1 MRLWLLKTGTQTRK
15 ERSYENVLMTN
26 EPFLSR
32 SCDIYTIPDISLPF
46 LYLFADSPRRTIL
59 DALGDAFDERNI
71 QREKDEDVKEAR
83 KSGGLMYMTL
93 VEDSLTKSLSVS
105 YMKKIQTTVISPICM
120 AVRDISSGLPPTARG
135 HPQSGE

>member
-1 MRLWLLKTGTQTRK
+1 
-15 ERSYENVLMTN
+15 
-26 EPFLSR
+26 
-32 SCDIYTIPDISLPF
+32 
-46 LYLFADSPRRTIL
+46 
-59 DALGDAFDERNI
+59 
-71 QREKDEDVKEAR
+71 
-83 KSGGLMYMTL
+83 MTL